1 MTASTD
7 GATAPKKHNMF
18 LVIGASSL
26 GTVFEWFDFYIFA
39 TLAAVIG
46 AHFFEVKGINPTTA
60 FIFALLAFAAG
71 FIVRPFGAF
80 VFGRIGDMVGR
91 KYTFLLTMVIM
102 GLSTFGVGLLP
113 TYEQIGIWAPA
124 ILIGL
129 RLLQGLALGGEY
141 GGAATYVAEHADP
154 KKRGAT
160 TAWIQT
166 TATLGLLLS
175 LAIIGV
181 TRHYLGEDAF
191 KSWGWRVPFLSSI
204 LLLGVSVWIRMQLNE
219 SPVFKA
225 MKEEGRDS
233 KAPFTEAFLRW
244 NNLKIVLLA
253 LFGLVAGQ
261 GVVWYAGQFYTLFFL
276 QNLLHVDANTAYL
289 LVGSA
294 LVVATPFFIF
304 FGWLSDKVGRKP
316 IILAGLLLAACSY
329 FPLFHTLTVAVNP
342 ALERA
347 QMTAPVSV
355 IADPAA
361 CALQFDPVGKT
372 KFLQSCDIAKS
383 YLAKGGV
390 SYNNVVAPAG
400 SLATIKI
407 GETVV
412 DSYEGKGLTGDAAK
426 AASDDFKKR
435 VAGALKAAGYPD
447 KADPA
452 QIDMPKAMA
461 VLIALVLL
469 VTMVYAPMAAA
480 LVEMFPARIR
490 YSAMSVPYHFGNGW
504 FGGLLPAIAFTII
517 ATTGGMYDG
526 LWYPIGIAAVTFVIG
541 LLFVKENKNV
551 DLNH

>member
-1 MTASTD
+1 MSAAD
-7 GATAPKKHNMF
+7 NGAEAPKHNMA

-71 FIVRPFGAF
+71 FVVRPFGAF
-80 VFGRIGDMVGR
+80 VFGRVGDVVGR
-91 KYTFLLTMVIM
+91 KYTFLVTMILM
-102 GLSTFGVGLLP
+102 GLSTFLVGVLP
-113 TYEQIGIWAPA
+113 TYEQIGLAAPA

-129 RLLQGLALGGEY
+129 RLVQGLALGGEY
-141 GGAATYVAEHADP
+141 GGAATYVAEHAKP
-154 KKRGAT
+154 HARGST

-175 LAIIGV
+175 LLIIGV
-181 TRHYLGEDAF
+181 TRYVVGEDAF
-191 KSWGWRVPFLSSI
+191 KAWGWRIPFLSSAV
-204 LLLGVSVWIRMQLNE
+204 LLIISVWIRMQLKE

-233 KAPFTEAFLRW
+233 KAPFAEAFLQW
-244 NNLKIVLLA
+244 KNLKVVLLA

-261 GVVWYAGQFYTLFFL
+261 GVVWYCGQFYSLFFL
-276 QNLLHVDANTAYL
+276 QNLLHVDPNTAYF
-289 LVGSA
+289 LVGGA
-294 LVVATPFFIF
+294 LVIATPFFLI
-304 FGWLSDKVGRKP
+304 FGWLSDRIGRKP
-316 IILAGLLLAACSY
+316 IILAGLFLAVCGY
-329 FPLFHTLTVAVNP
+329 FPLFQTLTSAVNP

-347 QMTAPVSV
+347 QTVAPVTV
-355 IADPAA
+355 VADPAA

-383 YLAKGGV
+383 YLAKGGI
-390 SYNNVVAPAG
+390 SYKNVAAPAG
-400 SLATIKI
+400 TLATIHI
-407 GETVV
+407 GQTVV
-412 DSYEGKGLTGDAAK
+412 ESYEGKGLTADAAK
-426 AASDDFKKR
+426 AAADDFKKR
-435 VAGALKAAGYPD
+435 AGGALKAAGYPD
-447 KADPA
+447 KADKA
-452 QIDMPKAMA
+452 QIDYPKAMI
-461 VLIALVLL
+461 VLILLVLL

-526 LWYPIGIAAVTFVIG
+526 LWYPIIIAGVTFVIG
-541 LLFVKENKNV
+541 LFFVKDKKDV
-551 DLNH
+551 DLHA